1 MRNLIFITSCIFLLS
16 CSPSSEKKELRIK
29 VSQLI
34 ELKNEQN
41 TISIANPH
49 DFPVKFNLKVNN
61 LFPLSKQDILNLSQ
75 ELAFKNNIQLEQAS
89 WKYISDITFHSE
101 PFSTENWQHES
112 CLFINSI
119 GGGFCDDRSSVLAKT
134 WREQGFKSRII
145 GFEDHVVAEVLVK
158 NKWQMYDPDFGVF
171 YCDEKGTLKSIQ
183 DLESIKNIWELTCEN
198 VGINPILQKS
208 NPISNKLSKMF
219 SIQKDKKD
227 VTKWHLAAPKI
238 SDEFILPANSSL
250 EIVYDPE
257 TGVTNLRVI
266 LNSNSIG
273 KLQIPL
279 VPISAA
285 GEFTLS
291 TADTSYHTSAKPYL
305 FPRNKFMNQ
314 MEIKDVKNTA
324 IINYLVNPK
333 LKFMEQQNK
342 IEISTT
348 DSLRLKSSKSHHK
361 AAILFGKE
369 YLFFQNKEIEYE
381 SFLREIAEYNGEA
394 IDESFILSK
403 FKLFLNLESELT
415 LEQKIDL
422 KKQFEIDLKN
432 IDVIKK
438 HHKILKE
445 EYPKSVFYLIISSK
459 YKKMDLLKSLI
470 Q

>member
-16 CSPSSEKKELRIK
+16 CSCSSEKKELSIK
-29 VSQLI
+29 IVKLI
-34 ELKNEQN
+34 ELKNGEN
-41 TISIANPH
+41 TISITNPH
-49 DFPVKFNLKVNN
+49 DFPVRFNLKVNN
-61 LFPLSKQDILNLSQ
+61 LFPLSMKDILDLSE
-75 ELAFKNNIQLEQAS
+75 ELSVINNIQLEQAS
-89 WKYISDITFHSE
+89 WKYISDMTFHSE
-101 PFSTENWQHES
+101 PFTTENWQHES

-219 SIQKDKKD
+219 SSQKDKKD
-227 VTKWHLAAPKI
+227 VTTWHLSYPAI
-238 SDEFILPANSSL
+238 SDEFILPAMSSL
-250 EIVYDPE
+250 EIVYDSAS
-257 TGVTNLRVI
+257 GVTNLRVI
-266 LNSNSIG
+266 LNSNSSG
-273 KLQIPL
+273 KLQVPL
-279 VPISAA
+279 VPISAS
-285 GEFTLS
+285 GEFTVKMI
-291 TADTSYHTSAKPYL
+291 DTSFQTTATPYL
-305 FPRNKFMNQ
+305 FPRNKLMNRL
-314 MEIKDVKNTA
+314 EIKNVKKAA
-324 IINYLVNPK
+324 IINYLINPK

-348 DSLRLKSSKSHHK
+348 DSLMLKSSKSNHK
-361 AAILFGKE
+361 TTILFGKE
-369 YLFFQNKEIEYE
+369 NLFFQNKEIEYE
-381 SFLREIAEYNGEA
+381 NFLREISEYNGEE

-403 FKLFLNLESELT
+403 FKLFLNLDSKLT